1 MDHDQQVQQL
11 VDFSQQQAG
20 DAATFATKSFLE
32 TLIDLI
38 NYSLEKQDDGTDSYK
53 EDLKIMKDSVK
64 AFSTVLPTVY
74 KTICQNE
81 AETRLW
87 ELCRSLITL
96 VDSQLVTHP
105 NTGVQINA
113 IKCLQVLVLLLS
125 KSAVKDVSLNL
136 LRPDHRLLNTEEL
149 EKEGQQLFEKI
160 MEKLKADNESVLT
173 ATISCLAVIAK
184 RRPQFAKEIIK
195 AFSSWKKDKDDSP
208 VMLRNVNKAL
218 KLAFITM
225 IR

>member
-74 KTICQNE
+74 KT
-81 AETRLW
+81 
-87 ELCRSLITL
+87 
-96 VDSQLVTHP
+96 
-105 NTGVQINA
+105 
-113 IKCLQVLVLLLS
+113 
-125 KSAVKDVSLNL
+125 
-136 LRPDHRLLNTEEL
+136 
-149 EKEGQQLFEKI
+149 
-160 MEKLKADNESVLT
+160 M
-173 ATISCLAVIAK
+173 
-184 RRPQFAKEIIK
+184 
-195 AFSSWKKDKDDSP
+195 
-208 VMLRNVNKAL
+208 
-218 KLAFITM
+218 
-225 IR
+225 